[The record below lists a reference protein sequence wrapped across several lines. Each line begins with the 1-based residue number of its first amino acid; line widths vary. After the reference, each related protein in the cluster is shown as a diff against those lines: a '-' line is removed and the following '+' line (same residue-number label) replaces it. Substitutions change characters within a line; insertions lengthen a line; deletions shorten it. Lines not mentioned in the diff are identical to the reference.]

1 MFRYVIQVDKYII
14 QIDYNT
20 DVQNVGENVIHESL
34 KGCRSISKTKE
45 YYRPLEWSVTCSKS
59 SLPFIAIHDV
69 NQVVSMIKIYLWIN
83 LSFVRWV

>member
-1 MFRYVIQVDKYII
+1 VKFIFFCFGIKASLAETLEYFFNMLVMFRYVIQVDKYII

-45 YYRPLEWSVTCSKS
+45 YYRLLE
-59 SLPFIAIHDV
+59 
-69 NQVVSMIKIYLWIN
+69 
-83 LSFVRWV
+83 